1 MDFATAP
8 SDPVLSLES
17 APLSLN
23 SEPTGLHAWLSAQ
36 QTRLEQI
43 LAQLDDLES
52 VAPDAAGELLLRL
65 RQQLQRMLADQRQ
78 LVFLHDQELAD
89 WDRSIQA
96 ANQSALPAT
105 DSTAATSGSASNPS
119 DSNQTAFNPSASNP
133 SDSVQRAADEA
144 EIARLRAEVNLLRER
159 LQTEPST
166 NRSTFNWE
174 QEKQRILRELE
185 TEQPAAG
192 PDPHLEQR
200 RRLQHAM
207 QLTDDIVAAS
217 RREVDRLRRKLEE
230 TMSRRAE
237 RPGPVLNAAP
247 VTTPHTAQNMASN
260 STSNSGSSESDTQIL
275 EERERLAALQQQTR
289 EKLRQAEVAMSLER
303 AKLARD
309 RGELQAKMLALET
322 ERTALLEQLQAAT
335 QQAGSQRTAGR
346 NGKQLRTGRWL
357 ARLGLREE

>member
-105 DSTAATSGSASNPS
+105 DSTAATSGS
-119 DSNQTAFNPSASNP
+119 DSIQTDSSP

-200 RRLQHAM
+200 RRLQRAM

-217 RREVDRLRRKLEE
+217 RREVDQLRRKLEE

-237 RPGPVLNAAP
+237 RPGPVSNAAP
-247 VTTPHTAQNMASN
+247 VTTPVTAPNTAQNTAPN
-260 STSNSGSSESDTQIL
+260 STANSLSWETDTQIL

-335 QQAGSQRTAGR
+335 QQAGPQRTAGR

>member
-119 DSNQTAFNPSASNP
+119 DS
-133 SDSVQRAADEA
+133 VQRAADEA

-200 RRLQHAM
+200 RRLQRAM